1 MSYFDEFRKK
11 YSDDF
16 NTDYDNKAAAFQ
28 IKQQQKE
35 KEIREYNNRIK
46 NDFNSSLETPTTN
59 SGATAP
65 DEVFGKESWD
75 YFKKMHPDTPDG
87 FFSGLGYVLET
98 PYRIPVLN
106 RFLDGAAKSFGGEKA
121 IAKNSPLEGYSKDTG
136 SKIINKLA
144 DMGGTMAGLASV
156 NTGTPG
162 QNLLNFGDDIAAKV
176 GGKVTEKIG
185 NNVAGRILGGAARGA
200 ADNAMGNMADDIR
213 FNNGDDLL
221 GSAAEGALGG
231 ALFGGAF
238 KGVSEGARGVKNLS
252 DKFIDNAFE
261 STSQRRYEP
270 DIDGLNKMDIKNPL
284 SDGLTPKTTKSIT
297 ENPINKTSMVK
308 PTENISYNSNVPLA
322 ERSFDNAKKSI
333 SSKKTNA
340 ISYDYPELQP
350 YIQREAEGVL
360 NSLRLDNIEGKKF
373 YNYDNYTG
381 DFQVIGQKNVADP
394 TIKEMQ
400 NLGMSYKD
408 IRKGLNDI
416 IEDHGKENNATAKKV
431 ELVLDKNLTDGSVN
445 VRGEDLPSNND
456 YIDMKKDIISL
467 ENGDLSV
474 FGLDKAQDG
483 IKVNNFPKKQ
493 RSIGLDFDSEPGV
506 DDGFTLDIDPTE
518 FGVKMPGPGEDYN
531 MTKFNTFRNSEFMS
545 DPDIQKV
552 VEDVADFHQV
562 KTNKASMERA
572 TKSLMEDYEGTVN
585 RLKESGIQGAEDV
598 AASGLITKDLIK
610 QAQETGDY
618 TALREWLDQVN
629 KEGTKAGQTLQ
640 AFRTWKNITPE
651 GTLNR
656 VESITE
662 NAKNKIK
669 KSNPDTFKAMEN
681 ELNNAKASGDKEMV
695 KEIMKK
701 YDVPYWD
708 DAEISNLISKSEEI
722 QKMPEGREKD
732 IAIAELKKSIVDN
745 IPATRTDILSSMQ
758 RMNLL
763 LNLKTMTRN
772 VLGNVFMGA
781 AENVKDIPGALIDK
795 GISKITGQRTT
806 LMPDLDSLKTQGKGL
821 VEGFQNSLDDYKRG
835 IDTSLSQ
842 GQYELPSG
850 KAFKGEGFGKSSTV
864 KKLTKPVDKVLSK
877 AEDVTSFGLKLGD
890 NPFYTAAYNDALR
903 QQKKIKGT
911 DKITD
916 EMKEFA
922 KGVAEHRT
930 FQNNSNIATGMKGIQ
945 NAINR
950 RKLGDDPKFGFGS
963 IILPFV
969 KTPANILD
977 KAIDYSP
984 IGGALGV
991 RKLIKNLKKPETLAM
1006 SQKEIV
1012 DKLGR
1017 SLTGTALIGLGIKL
1031 YDEGLI
1037 NGSGASDGEAASL
1050 EKQAGKMP
1058 YSIKIG
1064 DTYNSIDWI
1073 QPAAIP
1079 LMIGADIAKAK
1090 KENKSSG
1097 ETGSMLG
1104 DLLENISNAVT
1115 KGGATVFDQSLLT
1128 GIADLFTGNSQSKG
1142 ENFMKGLGNSVANAA
1157 QQFVPFNSALKSIN
1171 DVVDPVS
1178 RDTYDSDFIQRNINQ
1193 VKSKVPGLSTSLP
1206 EKVDTLGN
1214 TQQKFYGDGLLKMF
1228 NSLINPGKT
1237 SIFSPTNA
1245 EKVALDLYNKS
1256 GETIQMP
1263 RYAPKNITYTNSS
1276 GKKQTLALSGEDKNT
1291 LQRIM
1296 GKATESAYSHLP
1308 ANFSGM
1314 SDDKKAQY
1322 LQKILTE
1329 INQKSKEELL
1339 RKKGISFKKSR

>member
-1 MSYFDEFRKK
+1 MSYFDEFRKR
-11 YSDDF
+11 YSEDF
-16 NTDYDNKAAAFQ
+16 NTDYDNKVAAFQ

-46 NDFNSSLETPTTN
+46 NDFSSSLETPTTN

-87 FFSGLGYVLET
+87 FFSGLGYLLET
-98 PYRIPVLN
+98 PYRVPVLN

-252 DKFIDNAFE
+252 NGLIDNAFE

-270 DIDGLNKMDIKNPL
+270 NIDGKIGELRNPNFDNVKPVNKIGENVFENDILNNSQKVFEDGLNIKNANNAKLNNVGFNNAINNWNEAIQEIQNYTGHYKLNDDEILNAADELNIDIFKLLDDVEKAENTKFNPSELSNDFHWKNVVGLNERKPLKLDTNNRFNPL
-284 SDGLTPKTTKSIT
+284 SN
-297 ENPINKTSMVK
+297 ENPIIKT
-308 PTENISYNSNVPLA
+308 
-322 ERSFDNAKKSI
+322 
-333 SSKKTNA
+333 
-340 ISYDYPELQP
+340 PETTP
-350 YIQREAEGVL
+350 
-360 NSLRLDNIEGKKF
+360 
-373 YNYDNYTG
+373 
-381 DFQVIGQKNVADP
+381 
-394 TIKEMQ
+394 
-400 NLGMSYKD
+400 
-408 IRKGLNDI
+408 
-416 IEDHGKENNATAKKV
+416 
-431 ELVLDKNLTDGSVN
+431 
-445 VRGEDLPSNND
+445 
-456 YIDMKKDIISL
+456 
-467 ENGDLSV
+467 
-474 FGLDKAQDG
+474 KA
-483 IKVNNFPKKQ
+483 PKKQ
-493 RSIGLDFDSEPGV
+493 RSIGLDFNSEPGV
-506 DDGFTLDIDPTE
+506 DDGFTLDVDPTE

-562 KTNKASMERA
+562 KTNKASIEKA
-572 TKSLMEDYEGTVN
+572 TKSLSEDYEGTVN
-585 RLKESGIQGAEDV
+585 RIKTSGIQGAEDV
-598 AASGLITKDLIK
+598 AASGLITKNLIK

-618 TALREWLDQVN
+618 TALRDWLDQIN

-662 NAKNKIK
+662 NAKKKIA

-681 ELNNAKASGDKEMV
+681 ELNNAKATGDKEMV

-701 YDVPYWD
+701 YDIPYWD
-708 DAEISNLISKSEEI
+708 DEEISNLISKSEEI
-722 QKMPEGREKD
+722 QKMPDGRNKD

-745 IPATRTDILSSMQ
+745 IPTTRTDILSSVQ

-781 AENVKDIPGALIDK
+781 AENAKDIPGALIDK

-806 LMPDLDSLKTQGKGL
+806 LMPDLESLKTQGKGL
-821 VEGFQNSLDDYKRG
+821 VKGVQNSVDDYKRG

-842 GQYELPSG
+842 GQYELPSS
-850 KAFKGEGFGKSSTV
+850 KAFKGEGFGKNPTI
-864 KKLTKPVDKVLSK
+864 KELTKPVDKVLSK
-877 AEDVTSFGLKLGD
+877 AEDLTSFGLKLGD
-890 NPFYTAAYNDALR
+890 NPFYTAAYDDAIR

-930 FQNNSNIATGMKGIQ
+930 FQNNSNIATGMKSLQ
-945 NAINR
+945 NVFNA
-950 RKLGDDPKFGFGS
+950 RKLGGEPKFGFGS
-963 IILPFV
+963 IVLPFV

-984 IGGALGV
+984 IGGIQGV
-991 RKLIKNLKKPETLAM
+991 YKLVKNLKNPETLAL

-1012 DKLGR
+1012 DQLGR
-1017 SLTGTALIGLGIKL
+1017 SLTGTALIGLGMKL

-1037 NGSGASDGEAASL
+1037 NGSGASDGEAAAL

-1058 YSIKIG
+1058 YSLKIG
-1064 DTYNSIDWI
+1064 NTYNSIDWI

-1079 LMIGADIAKAK
+1079 LMVGADIAKAK

-1128 GIADLFTGNSQSKG
+1128 GVADLFTGNSQSSG
-1142 ENFMKGLGNSVANAA
+1142 ENFMKGLGNSIANAA

-1171 DVVDPVS
+1171 DIVDPIS
-1178 RDTYDSDFIQRNINQ
+1178 RDAYDSDFMQRNINQ
-1193 VKSKVPGLSTSLP
+1193 VKNKIPGLSTSLP

-1214 TQQKFYGDGLLKMF
+1214 TQEKFYGDGLLKAF

-1237 SIFSPTNA
+1237 SIYSPTNA

-1263 RYAPKNITYTNSS
+1263 RYAPKTITYTNST
-1276 GKKQTLALSGEDKNT
+1276 GKKQTLALSGKDKND

-1296 GKATESAYSHLP
+1296 GKATESAYSRLP
-1308 ANFSGM
+1308 SNFSSM

-1339 RKKGISFKKSR
+1339 RKKGISFKKSK

>member
-1 MSYFDEFRKK
+1 MSYFDEFRKR
-11 YSDDF
+11 YSEDF
-16 NTDYDNKAAAFQ
+16 NTDYDNKVAAFQ

-35 KEIREYNNRIK
+35 NEIREYNNRIK
-46 NDFNSSLETPTTN
+46 NDFSSSLETPKTN

-322 ERSFDNAKKSI
+322 ERSFD
-333 SSKKTNA
+333 
-340 ISYDYPELQP
+340 
-350 YIQREAEGVL
+350 
-360 NSLRLDNIEGKKF
+360 
-373 YNYDNYTG
+373 
-381 DFQVIGQKNVADP
+381 
-394 TIKEMQ
+394 
-400 NLGMSYKD
+400 
-408 IRKGLNDI
+408 
-416 IEDHGKENNATAKKV
+416 
-431 ELVLDKNLTDGSVN
+431 
-445 VRGEDLPSNND
+445 
-456 YIDMKKDIISL
+456 
-467 ENGDLSV
+467 
-474 FGLDKAQDG
+474 KAQDG

-506 DDGFTLDIDPTE
+506 DDRFTLDIDPTE

-572 TKSLMEDYEGTVN
+572 TKSLMEDYQGTVN

-662 NAKNKIK
+662 NAKKKIE

-681 ELNNAKASGDKEMV
+681 ELNSAKASGNKEMV

-745 IPATRTDILSSMQ
+745 IPTTRTDILSSLQ

-781 AENVKDIPGALIDK
+781 AENIKDIPGSLIDK

-806 LMPDLDSLKTQGKGL
+806 LRPSFEGIKTQAKGIK
-821 VEGFQNSLDDYKRG
+821 EGVLNTFDDNRRG
-835 IDTSLSQ
+835 INTSISQ
-842 GQYELPSG
+842 GQYELPSS
-850 KAFKGEGFGKSSTV
+850 KAFKGEGFTNNPTIKN
-864 KKLTKPVDKVLSK
+864 LTKPIDKVLSK
-877 AEDVTSFGLKLGD
+877 AEDLTSLGLRLGD
-890 NPFYTAAYNDALR
+890 EGFYKGAYDEALR
-903 QQKKIKGT
+903 QQKIIKNT
-911 DKITD
+911 ENITD

-922 KGVAEHRT
+922 KGVAENKT
-930 FQNNSNIATGMKGIQ
+930 LQNDSAIARGMKDIQ
-945 NAINR
+945 NALNR
-950 RKLGDDPKFGFGS
+950 RKIGDPPKFGFGS
-963 IILPFV
+963 IVLPFI

-984 IGGALGV
+984 IGGIQGV
-991 RKLIKNLKKPETLAM
+991 YKLVKNLKNPETLAIN
-1006 SQKEIV
+1006 QKEIV
-1012 DKLGR
+1012 DQLGR
-1017 SLTGTALIGLGIKL
+1017 SLTGTALIGLGMKL

-1037 NGSGASDGEAASL
+1037 NGSGASDREAASL

-1058 YSIKIG
+1058 YSMKIG

-1128 GIADLFTGNSQSKG
+1128 GIADLFTGNSQSSG

-1193 VKSKVPGLSTSLP
+1193 VKNKVPGLSTSLP

-1237 SIFSPTNA
+1237 SIYSPTNA

-1263 RYAPKNITYTNSS
+1263 RYAPKTITYTNSV